1 MRTVTE
7 IAVAI
12 EKLPALE
19 QREQVAF
26 RRGTLLDLL
35 RAQEELYIAGH
46 DLIDG
51 VVDHALARHRL
62 LHLAMELTPL
72 FDIGA
77 AARKE

>member
-1 MRTVTE
+1 VQVAASAFE
-7 IAVAI
+7 AV
-12 EKLPALE
+12 
-19 QREQVAF
+19 REQFAF

-35 RAQEELYIAGH
+35 RAQEELYSAGH